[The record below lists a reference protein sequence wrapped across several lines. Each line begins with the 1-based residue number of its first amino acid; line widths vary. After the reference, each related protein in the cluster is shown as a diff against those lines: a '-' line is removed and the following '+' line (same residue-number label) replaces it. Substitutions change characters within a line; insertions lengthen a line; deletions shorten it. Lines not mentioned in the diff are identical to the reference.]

1 MTARTFK
8 ARRHEARRLDDS
20 EAEARIL
27 ETHTRLAKGPTR
39 TAILPE
45 LRRALPEIPRTTFDR
60 CLRRLWRKGI
70 LLLGKAVYLWE
81 LSQDDR
87 EACLT
92 NHEGTPLLYV
102 SRSAP

>member
-1 MTARTFK
+1 MRGQTFK
-8 ARRHEARRLDDS
+8 TRRHEARRVEGS
-20 EAEARIL
+20 EIEARIL
-27 ETHTRLAKGPTR
+27 EAHTRQAKGPTH

-45 LRRALPEIPRTTFDR
+45 LRRALPEVPRVTFDR
-60 CLRRLWRKGI
+60 CLRRLWRKGV
-70 LLLGKAVYLWE
+70 LQLGRAVFLGE
-81 LSQDDR
+81 LSPDDR